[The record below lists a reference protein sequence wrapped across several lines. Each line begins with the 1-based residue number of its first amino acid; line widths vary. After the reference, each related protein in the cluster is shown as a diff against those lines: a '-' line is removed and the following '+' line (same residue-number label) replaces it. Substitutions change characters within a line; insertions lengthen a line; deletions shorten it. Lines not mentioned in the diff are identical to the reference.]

1 MMISMRFCFLLLF
14 AIFTTGVRAAE
25 PAPFEIREVVG
36 EETTSLPAPADLGK
50 VVVDQTALEMV
61 MAEVDKHGIP
71 RVLITFNAEGRE
83 AFAEATREQ
92 VGRRLAIL
100 IEGEVVVAP
109 IIMTPLL
116 DGKVVITG
124 NYSEAETEALAAK
137 LQAAMAKGD

>member
-1 MMISMRFCFLLLF
+1 
-14 AIFTTGVRAAE
+14 
-25 PAPFEIREVVG
+25 
-36 EETTSLPAPADLGK
+36 
-50 VVVDQTALEMV
+50 
-61 MAEVDKHGIP
+61 
-71 RVLITFNAEGRE
+71 VLITFNAEGRE

-100 IEGEVVVAP
+100 IEGEVVLAP
-109 IIMTPLL
+109 VIMTPLL